1 MPHDISKN
9 ENLLCI
15 FKILNSTFIMRR
27 NIYSSQS
34 FATYDKNKLSSE
46 ADLLYV
52 MHKAAKRVNET
63 LWLMVDQQLAT
74 SVQGY
79 RTSQPCVSG
88 YGIHSITA
96 QPLSTK

>member
-1 MPHDISKN
+1 VHIYN
-9 ENLLCI
+9 FRFHIYHEEEYLLI
-15 FKILNSTFIMRR
+15 PKF
-27 NIYSSQS
+27 
-34 FATYDKNKLSSE
+34 YDFYKNKLSSE
-46 ADLLYV
+46 ADLLYI
-52 MHKAAKRVNET
+52 MRKAAKRVNET
-63 LWLMVDQQLAT
+63 LWFMVDQQLAT